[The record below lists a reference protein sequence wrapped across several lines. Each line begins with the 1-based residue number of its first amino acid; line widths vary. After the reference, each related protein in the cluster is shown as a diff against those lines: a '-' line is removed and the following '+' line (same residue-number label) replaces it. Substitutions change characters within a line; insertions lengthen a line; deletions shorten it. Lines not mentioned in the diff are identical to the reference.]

1 MSKFISKEEAVA
13 KIHDGMS
20 LMIGG
25 FLVVGSPVSII
36 DELVKKGVKDI
47 TLIVNDS
54 AFIDR
59 GIGILIAKKMVK
71 KLITSYIGSNPASIE
86 QYNNKELE
94 VEFVPQGTL
103 AERVRCG
110 GAGLGGF
117 LTPTGIGTIVEEGK
131 QKIKVD
137 GKDYLLEKALRAD
150 IALIGASIGDEAGN
164 LIYKGTTQNFNPLM
178 ATAADIVIAE
188 VQEVVETGTLPVEN
202 IHTPAIFVDYI
213 VKSK

>member
-1 MSKFISKEEAVA
+1 MSKFITKEQAVA

-20 LMIGG
+20 IMVGG
-25 FLVVGSPVSII
+25 FLVVGTPTSII

-71 KLITSYIGSNPASIE
+71 KVITSYIGSNPACIE

-103 AERVRCG
+103 AERIRCG

-117 LTPTGIGTIVEEGK
+117 LTPTGLGTVVEEGK
-131 QKIKVD
+131 QRITVD

-150 IALIGASIGDEAGN
+150 IALIGASISDEEGN
-164 LIYKGTTQNFNPLM
+164 LFYKGTTQNFNPLM

-188 VQEVVETGTLPVEN
+188 AKEVIKTGELPIEN
-202 IHTPAIFVDYI
+202 IHTPAIFVDFL
-213 VKSK
+213 VKA

>member
-1 MSKFISKEEAVA
+1 MSKFITKEQAVE

-20 LMIGG
+20 IMVGG
-25 FLVVGSPVSII
+25 FLVVGTPTSII

-71 KLITSYIGSNPASIE
+71 KVITSYIGSNPACIE

-103 AERVRCG
+103 AERIRCG

-117 LTPTGIGTIVEEGK
+117 LTPTGLGTIVEEGK
-131 QKIKVD
+131 QRITVD

-150 IALIGASIGDEAGN
+150 IALIGASISDEEGN
-164 LIYKGTTQNFNPLM
+164 LFYKGTTQNFNPLM
-178 ATAADIVIAE
+178 STAANIVIAE
-188 VQEVVETGTLPVEN
+188 AKEVIKTGELPIEN
-202 IHTPAIFVDYI
+202 IHTPAIFVDFL
-213 VKSK
+213 VKA

>member
-1 MSKFISKEEAVA
+1 MSKLITKEEAVA
-13 KIHDGMS
+13 KIHDGMTI
-20 LMIGG
+20 MVGG
-25 FLVVGSPVSII
+25 FLVVGTPTLII

-47 TLIVNDS
+47 TLIVNDA

-59 GIGILIAKKMVK
+59 GIGVLIAKKMVK
-71 KLITSYIGSNPASIE
+71 KVITSYIGSNPACIE

-103 AERVRCG
+103 AERVRSA

-117 LTPTGIGTIVEEGK
+117 LTPTGLGTVVEEGK
-131 QKIKVD
+131 QRISVD
-137 GKDYLLEKALRAD
+137 GKDYLLEKALKAD
-150 IALIGASIGDEAGN
+150 IALIGASIADEEGN
-164 LIYKGTTQNFNPLM
+164 LFYKGTTQNFNPIM

-188 VQEVVETGTLPVEN
+188 VDEVVKTGELPMEN

-213 VKSK
+213 VK